1 MPRRPMTAEQKA
13 TKSLAMKAA
22 WKRRK
27 AAAVTTPTNGLVVT
41 TQIVLQL
48 QGHDLTLTRDE
59 AASLYEALRAV
70 CEVTVPNT
78 TSLRMKKAWL
88 TRKRRAAAIP
98 DVLTGSVAHE

>member
-48 QGHDLTLTRDE
+48 QGHDLTLTREE
-59 AASLYEALRAV
+59 ASHLYEALGAVLMMPIPTNPPPLSAHEARQLSDRAV
-70 CEVTVPNT
+70 ATH
-78 TSLRMKKAWL
+78 
-88 TRKRRAAAIP
+88 
-98 DVLTGSVAHE
+98 D